1 MGKAWKGSS
10 LTLLSMGIMITTTGT
25 MHLYPYLT
33 LSEANILV
41 KREVPIPSLF
51 KKNEKDPTQN

>member
-1 MGKAWKGSS
+1 MVKAWKGSS

-25 MHLYPYLT
+25 MHLYLYLT

-41 KREVPIPSLF
+41 KRDVSIPSLF
-51 KKNEKDPTQN
+51 KNEKDPTQN